1 MIRQS
6 SPVLRHTHCHAAYQH
21 LSTRAYASATATS
34 GCPFGG
40 SPTSEQTPATSC
52 AAAGAVAAK
61 ASETKLAIVPTL
73 PYLGSLVP
81 QYSNTPKLEPN
92 SCYDFFPEI
101 RRRYG
106 NFYRLGIPGLGKGR
120 DGIMYVLTDPSEM
133 QKILRQERSGQPY
146 PRGLIEAEWPVVNWW
161 KESGSSLGIGTDAS
175 EDRDG
180 FAGRGE
186 TWKRL
191 RTFLQTDLLSPQAA
205 AGYVPRIV
213 EAAQLASRGAPASAS
228 ELNAYTNR
236 CSFDLFCSLMF
247 GELTKMADPE
257 TGHSE
262 ENVEFC
268 NASVRGMEAMIAQA
282 ISPLELVMFKLGF
295 KTKLYKEM
303 AGSFSKARE
312 ISKKKY
318 KAFRKRSD
326 EHDLTEMEKQ
336 SYLGRAIAR
345 QAEEGSKISES
356 ELGELI
362 DLGLIAAID
371 TTSSLLSWNIMH
383 LAMNQDVQDKL
394 RTELVETVAKN
405 GGLNSQALKKSS
417 SPYLHAVIRE
427 SHRLTPAGLLAFMK
441 ENSLSEVEI
450 HGTVVPMGS
459 LFCMD
464 AFSVGMDPEFV
475 LDPKD
480 FRPER
485 WLPDAVESR
494 KGTPSEII
502 DHGFYK
508 DPFSQGSRKC
518 PGSRVASNEVL
529 IMVSQLILD
538 WKISA
543 PSRFKNVDDV
553 DYMLTGTIQPKLPKL
568 EFTSR

>member
-1 MIRQS
+1 M
-6 SPVLRHTHCHAAYQH
+6 LCHTHRHAAYRH
-21 LSTRAYASATATS
+21 LGTGASVSVTTTP
-34 GCPFGG
+34 GYPFGG
-40 SPTSEQTPATSC
+40 SSASEQTPATSR
-52 AAAGAVAAK
+52 AAAGAAAAK
-61 ASETKLAIVPTL
+61 TSETKLVIVPTL
-73 PYLGSLVP
+73 PYLGSVIP
-81 QYSNTPKLEPN
+81 QYSNTPKFEPT
-92 SCYDFFPEI
+92 SFYEFYPEM

-106 NFYRLGIPGLGKGR
+106 DFYRMGFPGLGKGR
-120 DGIMYVLTDPSEM
+120 DGTMYVLTDPSEM
-133 QKILRQERSGQPY
+133 QKVLRQERGGQPY
-146 PRGLIEAEWPVVNWW
+146 PRGVLEAEWPIVNWL
-161 KESGSSLGIGTDAS
+161 KESGSPLVIGTDAP

-180 FAGRGE
+180 FTGRGE

-205 AGYVPRIV
+205 AGYVPRMV
-213 EAAQLASRGAPASAS
+213 EAAQLASRGAPAAAS

-257 TGHSE
+257 TGHNE

-268 NASVRGMEAMIAQA
+268 NASVRGMETMFAQMT
-282 ISPLELVMFKLGF
+282 SPLELVMFKLGF

-303 AGSFSKARE
+303 AGSFSKATE
-312 ISKKKY
+312 IAKKKY
-318 KAFRKRSD
+318 EAFRKRSD
-326 EHDLTEMEKQ
+326 EHDLTESEKQ

-345 QAEEGSKISES
+345 QAEDDSKISES
-356 ELGELI
+356 DLGELI
-362 DLGLIAAID
+362 DISLIAGID

-394 RTELVETVAKN
+394 RTELVETVAKH

-427 SHRLTPAGLLAFMK
+427 SHRLTPAGPITCMK

-459 LFCMD
+459 LFCLD

-475 LDPKD
+475 LDPKA
-480 FRPER
+480 FRPQR
-485 WLPDAVESR
+485 WLPEAVESR

-543 PSRFKNVDDV
+543 PSRFKSVDDV
-553 DYMLTGTIQPKLPKL
+553 DYTFHGFIHPKLPKL
-568 EFTSR
+568 EFTSH